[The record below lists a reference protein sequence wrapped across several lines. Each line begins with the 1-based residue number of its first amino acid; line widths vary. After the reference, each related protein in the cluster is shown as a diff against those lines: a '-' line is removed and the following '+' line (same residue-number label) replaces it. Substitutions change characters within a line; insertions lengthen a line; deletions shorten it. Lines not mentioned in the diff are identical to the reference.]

1 MLLFI
6 NFGKVVCFLGHFRGK
21 FLLVVS
27 RGFGECR
34 RESFSFFYSIPY
46 HSWDA
51 PDSRFFFFFFPGVDG
66 EDAMK
71 SKVSRVQRGGIFL
84 PHVGVF
90 EVFIFCDYLTENNLA
105 LHLIIIRI
113 TQIIFL
119 AAVGIRY
126 FFALSRAAYFL

>member
-1 MLLFI
+1 MASVGASHSAFSILYLTIPGTLLI
-6 NFGKVVCFLGHFRGK
+6 AV
-21 FLLVVS
+21 
-27 RGFGECR
+27 
-34 RESFSFFYSIPY
+34 
-46 HSWDA
+46 
-51 PDSRFFFFFFPGVDG
+51 FFFFPGVDG